1 MKKICIYILISCLF
15 FDVYSQRRKNNK
27 NVNPTTT
34 KEEKISLSALK
45 LRNIGPAFLSGR
57 ISDIAI
63 HPIQY
68 DKYLEMFGSGIIGIL
83 EYVYCQEIWN
93 LYQVHNQ
100 YKMLQYLEILIKS

>member
-27 NVNPTTT
+27 NVNPATT

-63 HPIQY
+63 HPKMIMYGTLQLDQVVYGKQKIQV
-68 DKYLEMFGSGIIGIL
+68 LLGNQSLIENQLIQQVVSQSIL
-83 EYVYCQEIWN
+83 MTIQ
-93 LYQVHNQ
+93 
-100 YKMLQYLEILIKS
+100 